1 MSQSPISGQR
11 QMRAAWYERKGAAR
25 EVLQV
30 GRMPV
35 PEPGPG
41 EVRVRVMVS
50 GINPSDTKGRGGWRG
65 QTDMPFPRIIPHQD
79 GAGVID
85 AVGAAVPASRIGERV
100 WVYEAQRGR
109 AFGTAAEYVIVP
121 GSNAVR
127 LPAGVSFVD
136 AACLGVPA
144 MTAHRCLFADGPIA
158 GKVILVTGAAGGVGQ
173 YAVQLAKWGGA
184 MVLGTV
190 SSVEKAAQARAIG
203 VDHVINYREED
214 VAARVQT
221 IAGAGVDRIVEV
233 AFGANLP
240 LSLQVLKTNG
250 VIATYSSDADP
261 TPTIP
266 FGQLLG
272 KDITVRFVLV
282 YVMGEAAHQAA
293 ISDITTALEVGRL
306 HPVAVQRFNLDEIA
320 TAHEAVETGHTAG
333 KVLIDL
339 GNEAAY
345 SQVQSDK

>member
-1 MSQSPISGQR
+1 MANLPIAGR
-11 QMRAAWYERKGAAR
+11 QMRAAWYERKGVAR

-30 GRMPV
+30 GQLPV

-41 EVRVRVMVS
+41 QVRVRVMVS

-65 QTDMPFPRIIPHQD
+65 QAEMPFPRIIPHQD

-85 AVGAAVPASRIGERV
+85 AVGDGVPASRVGERV
-100 WVYEAQRGR
+100 WIYEAQRGR
-109 AFGTAAEYVIVP
+109 AFGTAAEYVCVP
-121 GSNAVR
+121 GGNAVR
-127 LPAGVSFVD
+127 LPEGVSFVD

-144 MTAHRCLFADGPIA
+144 MTAHRCLFADGPIV
-158 GKVILVTGAAGGVGQ
+158 GREVLVTGAAGGVGQ

-184 MVLGTV
+184 TVIATV
-190 SSVEKAAQARAIG
+190 SSAEKAAQARAIG
-203 VDHVINYREED
+203 ADHVINYREED
-214 VAARVQT
+214 VAARIQT

-240 LSLQVLKTNG
+240 HSLQVLKPNG

-261 TPTIP
+261 APTLP
-266 FGQLLG
+266 FGQLLS
-272 KDITVRFVLV
+272 KDLTVRFVLV

-293 ISDITTALEVGRL
+293 VSDITTVLEAGRL
-306 HPVAVQRFNLDEIA
+306 HPVAVQRFTLDEIA
-320 TAHEAVETGHTAG
+320 AAHEAVETGHTAG

-339 GNEAAY
+339 RDEA
-345 SQVQSDK
+345 SEMSV

>member
-1 MSQSPISGQR
+1 MSTTRTQ

-30 GRMPV
+30 GVLPI

-41 EVRVRVMVS
+41 EVRVRIAVS
-50 GINPSDTKGRGGWRG
+50 GINPSDTKGRTGWRG
-65 QTDMPFPRIIPHQD
+65 QTEMPFPRIIPHQD

-85 AVGAAVPASRIGERV
+85 AVGADVPASRVGERV
-100 WVYEAQRGR
+100 WLYEAQRGR
-109 AFGTAAEYVIVP
+109 AFGTGAEYVVVP
-121 GSNAVR
+121 SSNAVH
-127 LPAGVSFVD
+127 LPEGVSFVD

-158 GKVILVTGAAGGVGQ
+158 GKTILVTGAAGGVGQ

-184 MVLGTV
+184 SVIATV
-190 SSVEKAAQARAIG
+190 SSAEKAEQARAIG
-203 VDHVINYREED
+203 ADHVINYHEED
-214 VAARVQT
+214 VAARVQEIT
-221 IAGAGVDRIVEV
+221 GGAGVDRIVEV
-233 AFGANLP
+233 AFGTNLP
-240 LSLQVLKTNG
+240 TSVQVLKTNG

-266 FGQLLG
+266 FGQFLG
-272 KDITVRFVLV
+272 KDLTVRFVLV
-282 YVMGEAAHQAA
+282 YVMGELAHQEA
-293 ISDITTALEVGRL
+293 IKDITTALEAGLL
-306 HPVAVQRFNLDEIA
+306 HPVVVQHFSLDEIA

-339 GNEAAY
+339 A
-345 SQVQSDK
+345 SDS